1 VASEP
6 TLILLRRG
14 TEKTDILAENEQV
27 SKLNQW
33 ILNTSPSIMIR
44 YTKEHLNERQ
54 LGRLKT
60 GRLVHKLARVSHQAI
75 GISHMLSSMF
85 KGGQIMLLRKVS

>member
-14 TEKTDILAENEQV
+14 TDKTDILAENEQV

-44 YTKEHLNERQ
+44 YTKEHRNERQ

-60 GRLVHKLARVSHQAI
+60 GRLVHKVGCVSHKDI

-85 KGGQIMLLRKVS
+85 KGGQIMLLRKLS